1 MKKLNK
7 LIITELRG
15 HTAAVLASENRII
28 QIRLDEINPTGQVGM
43 ICVGKVRNVIKNLN
57 AAFVEYLPGVNGYY
71 SLSSNRIHYYAD
83 GTVRTGTVK
92 SGDEIL
98 VQISRSAVKTKD
110 PVLTG
115 ALSLTGQY
123 CVVTLGRRVLG
134 ISSKISD
141 HRWREDFKK
150 QWESM
155 DTPDCEVIV
164 RTNGYGV
171 PISYIYEE
179 VWLLFKRLTEILADA
194 VYRLPMKPIFCPDSF
209 AVRAAQ
215 EIRLSDTSEVVT
227 DLPDIYEELSAC
239 GLFEQPHAP
248 ALRLYEDPY
257 SLSSLY
263 SLESALSRA
272 LSKTVWLRSGGNLV
286 IEPTEAMTIID
297 VNTGKNVEKK
307 TAAEVQF
314 KTNLEAA
321 REIAFQLRLRNLSG
335 IIIIDFIDMESKEQQ
350 AELMAQFRRALA
362 LDPIKTTLVD
372 MTRLGLVEV
381 TRKKIHRPLHEQI
394 NSDAGFFL

>member
-1 MKKLNK
+1 
-7 LIITELRG
+7 
-15 HTAAVLASENRII
+15 
-28 QIRLDEINPTGQVGM
+28 
-43 ICVGKVRNVIKNLN
+43 
-57 AAFVEYLPGVNGYY
+57 
-71 SLSSNRIHYYAD
+71 
-83 GTVRTGTVK
+83 
-92 SGDEIL
+92 
-98 VQISRSAVKTKD
+98 
-110 PVLTG
+110 
-115 ALSLTGQY
+115 
-123 CVVTLGRRVLG
+123 
-134 ISSKISD
+134 
-141 HRWREDFKK
+141 
-150 QWESM
+150 M

-171 PISYIYEE
+171 PISYVYEE
-179 VWLLFKRLTEILADA
+179 VWILFRKLSGILADA

-209 AVRAAQ
+209 AVRAAK

-239 GLFEQPHAP
+239 GLFEQPQAP

-257 SLSSLY
+257 SLSALY

-286 IEPTEAMTIID
+286 IEPTEAMTVID

-335 IIIIDFIDMESKEQQ
+335 INIIDFIDMESKEQQ
-350 AELMAQFRRALA
+350 AELMTQFRRALA